1 MHLPTT
7 QHTAQVD
14 EALKLWLRCCVPV
27 QDDEDGLVTRAQ
39 DMQATVDDKYS
50 SLHKALQAAGG
61 NTKQLMQDVS
71 KHTQQQQDQLAA
83 HVQVRRVLALGY
95 YLPVCCRCVR
105 HATQR
110 QQPCCRCQ
118 RQFYRQHT
126 NLLWHPASHT
136 LFLAWLPRLQ
146 DVKAV
151 AQKGATTIQ
160 AAVLEASEQVSQM
173 ATGLTSAS
181 GQMQTSLEAMQQA
194 DSKAAEDISAF
205 AQSSSAAVEGTLH
218 GG

>member
-1 MHLPTT
+1 MCMATT

-14 EALKLWLRCCVPV
+14 ESLKLWLCCCVHV

-61 NTKQLMQDVS
+61 STKQLMQDVS

-83 HVQVRRVLALGY
+83 HVQVRRMLALDTLHVLAA
-95 YLPVCCRCVR
+95 YLRRDTHSLAVIVDGTGTSGSTLTCCGI
-105 HATQR
+105 
-110 QQPCCRCQ
+110 
-118 RQFYRQHT
+118 
-126 NLLWHPASHT
+126 
-136 LFLAWLPRLQ
+136 LPLTRSSCLQ

-194 DSKAAEDISAF
+194 DSKAAEDISTF
-205 AQSSSAAVEGTLH
+205 AHSSSAAVEGTLH
-218 GG
+218 G